1 MSTKNITDKT
11 KNKKDVGAL
20 IGAAFIMA
28 TSAIGPGF
36 LTQTAQFTQDFG
48 PNFSFVILITT
59 ILFIGA
65 QVNVWRVIGVSG
77 LRGQDIANKIIPG
90 LGYLVAF
97 LVALGGLAF
106 NIGNVGGAALG
117 MNVMFNM
124 NMTLGTV
131 LSGLIAI
138 FVFMSKNSN
147 SLVDKITKFLAL
159 GMIIIVGYVAIS
171 NHPPVG
177 EAVSRMVKPENPK
190 GLIFPI
196 ITLLGG
202 SVGGYITF
210 AGGHR
215 LIDGGITGEENIKE
229 ITKSSLLGILVA
241 TMMRVLLFLA
251 ILAVVSKGLQL
262 DPENPAASAFKFSAG
277 AIGYK
282 FFGLV
287 LWSAAITSVIGAAY
301 TSVSFLKTLNPF
313 IDKYEKYFII
323 AFIAISTLIIAF
335 IAISTLIMAFIGKPA
350 TLLILAGALNG
361 LILPITLGIMLI
373 ASKRKDIVGD
383 YKHPTWLLI
392 FGLIVVLISAYTGI
406 TSLSSLG
413 ALFA

>member
-48 PNFSFVILITT
+48 PSFSFVILITT

-77 LRGQDIANKIIPG
+77 LRGQDIANKIVPG

-177 EAVSRMVKPENPK
+177 EAVVKMVKPENPK

-323 AFIAISTLIIAF
+323 AFIAISTLI
-335 IAISTLIMAFIGKPA
+335 MAFIGKPA
-350 TLLILAGALNG
+350 TLLILAGSLNG

-392 FGLIVVLISAYTGI
+392 FGVIVVLISAYTGI

-413 ALFA
+413 TLFA

>member
-48 PNFSFVILITT
+48 PNFLFVILITT

-323 AFIAISTLIIAF
+323 AFIAISTLI
-335 IAISTLIMAFIGKPA
+335 MAFIGKPA

>member
-1 MSTKNITDKT
+1 MSTKNITDKE
-11 KNKKDVGAL
+11 KGKKDVGAL

-48 PNFSFVILITT
+48 ASFSFVVLITT

-90 LGYLVAF
+90 LGYFVAF
-97 LVALGGLAF
+97 LVGLGGLAF

-124 NMTLGTV
+124 NMTLGTI

-177 EAVSRMVKPENPK
+177 EAVYRMVKPENPK
-190 GLIFPI
+190 TLIFPI

-313 IDKYEKYFII
+313 IAKNEKYF
-323 AFIAISTLIIAF
+323 IIAF

-392 FGLIVVLISAYTGI
+392 FGLIVVLISAYAGI
-406 TSLSSLG
+406 TSLGSLST
-413 ALFA
+413 LFA

>member
-1 MSTKNITDKT
+1 
-11 KNKKDVGAL
+11 
-20 IGAAFIMA
+20 MA

-323 AFIAISTLIIAF
+323 AFIAISTLI
-335 IAISTLIMAFIGKPA
+335 MAFIGKPA

>member
-1 MSTKNITDKT
+1 MSTKNITDNEKG
-11 KNKKDVGAL
+11 KKDVGAL

-48 PNFSFVILITT
+48 PSFSFVVLITT

-77 LRGQDIANKIIPG
+77 LRGQDIANKIVPG
-90 LGYLVAF
+90 LGYFVAF
-97 LVALGGLAF
+97 LVGLGGLAF

-124 NMTLGTV
+124 NMTLGTI

-177 EAVSRMVKPENPK
+177 ESVYRMVKPENPK
-190 GLIFPI
+190 ILIFPI

-215 LIDGGITGEENIKE
+215 LIDAGITGEENIKE

-313 IDKYEKYFII
+313 IAKNEKYF
-323 AFIAISTLIIAF
+323 IIAF

-392 FGLIVVLISAYTGI
+392 FGLIVVLISAYAGI
-406 TSLSSLG
+406 TSLSSLST
-413 ALFA
+413 LFA

>member
-177 EAVSRMVKPENPK
+177 EAVSRMVRPENPK

-323 AFIAISTLIIAF
+323 AFIAISTLI
-335 IAISTLIMAFIGKPA
+335 MAFIGKPA

>member
-48 PNFSFVILITT
+48 PSFSFVILITT

-77 LRGQDIANKIIPG
+77 LRGQDIANKIVPG

-124 NMTLGTV
+124 NMTLGTI

-177 EAVSRMVKPENPK
+177 EAVFKMVKPENPK

-313 IDKYEKYFII
+313 IDKNEKYFII
-323 AFIAISTLIIAF
+323 GF

-350 TLLILAGALNG
+350 TLLILAGSLNG

-392 FGLIVVLISAYTGI
+392 FGVIVVLISAYTGI

-413 ALFA
+413 TLFA

>member
-262 DPENPAASAFKFSAG
+262 DPENPAASAFKFSSG

-313 IDKYEKYFII
+313 IDKYEKYF
-323 AFIAISTLIIAF
+323 IIAF

>member
-106 NIGNVGGAALG
+106 YIGNVGGAALG

-323 AFIAISTLIIAF
+323 AFIAISTLI
-335 IAISTLIMAFIGKPA
+335 MAFIGKPA

>member
-1 MSTKNITDKT
+1 MSTKNITDNEKG
-11 KNKKDVGAL
+11 KKDVGAL

-48 PNFSFVILITT
+48 PSFSFVVLITT

-90 LGYLVAF
+90 LGYFVAF
-97 LVALGGLAF
+97 LVGLGGLAF

-177 EAVSRMVKPENPK
+177 EAVYRMVKPENPK
-190 GLIFPI
+190 TLIFPI

-215 LIDGGITGEENIKE
+215 LIDGGITGEENLKE

-313 IDKYEKYFII
+313 IAKNEKYF
-323 AFIAISTLIIAF
+323 IIAF

-392 FGLIVVLISAYTGI
+392 FGLIVVLISAYAGI
-406 TSLSSLG
+406 TSLSSLST
-413 ALFA
+413 LFA